1 MWRLPVARSGGLTV
15 TARRV
20 IVTTLLNP
28 KALIFGLVLLPAEA
42 GAKLLANFGLFAGLI
57 AAAAAGWI
65 ALGAVLARGG
75 RSESGL
81 PSAWRR
87 AASVWLG
94 ALAVYL
100 FGHAVGLA

>member
-1 MWRLPVARSGGLTV
+1 V

-20 IVTTLLNP
+20 LVTTLLNP

-42 GAKLLANFGLFAGLI
+42 SARLFANFGIFAGLI
-57 AAAAAGWI
+57 ALAALAWI
-65 ALGAVLARGG
+65 ALGAVIAQRG
-75 RSESGL
+75 RAEPGL